1 MNDMRKLMEMVEAG
15 EYGSVD
21 VSSLEHDVE
30 VDGIGVMFYDNQ
42 VAVYDES
49 GQYQVFM
56 PVKTWLA
63 FVSASQKRYGEGNT

>member
-1 MNDMRKLMEMVEAG
+1 MNDMRKLMEMVESG

-21 VSSLEHDVE
+21 TLEHDIE
-30 VDGIGVMFYDNQ
+30 VDGIGVMFYDDQ

-56 PVKTWLA
+56 PLKTWQA
-63 FVSASQKRYGEGNT
+63 FVSASQKRYGKT

>member
-1 MNDMRKLMEMVEAG
+1 MNEMRKLMEMVESG

-21 VSSLEHDVE
+21 TLEHDVE
-30 VDGIGVMFYDNQ
+30 VDGIGVMFYDDQ

-56 PVKTWLA
+56 PLKTWQA
-63 FVSASQKRYGEGNT
+63 FVSASQKRYGGGV